1 MNSLPQFVAIMTA
14 VLLESSVPWLLA
26 CPTLPSRLRHS
37 GSAVL
42 YLGDADALPAALLP
56 TLAPVLRTD
65 TPPLCLPLA
74 PGAALAEQ
82 PSNGM
87 TFGEH
92 RCHLVALAL
101 GDLSL
106 GNLRVSEPLGAL
118 QAIADA
124 FGSHGVDPAHPHLGG

>member
-1 MNSLPQFVAIMTA
+1 MESIEDFVAITTG
-14 VLLESSVPWLLA
+14 VLLASDVPWLLA

-37 GSAVL
+37 GSAVV
-42 YLGDADALPAALLP
+42 YLAETDAIPGDLIPSLTSALRP
-56 TLAPVLRTD
+56 D

-74 PGAALAEQ
+74 PGASIAEQ

-101 GDLSL
+101 GDLS
-106 GNLRVSEPLGAL
+106 RKQEPLR
-118 QAIADA
+118 AIAGA
-124 FGSHGVDPAHPHLGG
+124 FSSHGVDPARPHLGG